1 MRPGIIIRTGDWRG
15 AIRCGNDD
23 GGLRVHSYS
32 LQPLRQWDLR
42 GLLHFGVFLLYP
54 YTSGVVEDREVMPFY
69 HFLFTFLFIVLSH
82 YVFWVWWMGWY
93 SVFSLLVGVSIPFLF
108 CLATCYAPERRFR
121 GCKEF
126 ENYRSFVTPYMLT
139 LASLPLMPA
148 VIHIVI
154 TEGVA
159 TITLILLIIAFSL
172 YLYIFFWYLGVRKWC
187 TRRWI

>member
-1 MRPGIIIRTGDWRG
+1 M
-15 AIRCGNDD
+15 
-23 GGLRVHSYS
+23 
-32 LQPLRQWDLR
+32 
-42 GLLHFGVFLLYP
+42 P
-54 YTSGVVEDREVMPFY
+54 YTAGVVEDRKVIPFRV
-69 HFLFTFLFIVLSH
+69 FLFTFILMNLLH

-126 ENYRSFVTPYMLT
+126 ENYRSFATPIMLIQT
-139 LASLPLMPA
+139 SFPSMPR

-154 TEGVA
+154 TEGV
-159 TITLILLIIAFSL
+159 TTVTFIFLTMVLFL
-172 YLYIFFWYLGVRKWC
+172 YLLMFLWYLGVREWC

>member
-1 MRPGIIIRTGDWRG
+1 M
-15 AIRCGNDD
+15 
-23 GGLRVHSYS
+23 
-32 LQPLRQWDLR
+32 
-42 GLLHFGVFLLYP
+42 
-54 YTSGVVEDREVMPFY
+54 EDRKVIPFRV
-69 HFLFTFLFIVLSH
+69 FLFTFLFLVLVH

-93 SVFSLLVGVSIPFLF
+93 SVFSLLVGNSIPFFF

-126 ENYRSFVTPYMLT
+126 ENYRSFATPYMLT
-139 LASLPLMPA
+139 LTSLPFMPG

-159 TITLILLIIAFSL
+159 TITLILLTIVLFL
-172 YLYIFFWYLGVRKWC
+172 YLYIFLWYLEVRKWC